1 MKQKAKTE
9 KKQTMHS
16 SQKTIPYPLRNFL
29 KTIIVLI
36 SIGYALECVGD
47 PFFYILYCQ
56 LALLFLIF
64 LLIKMVLKDYVTL
77 SMLLA
82 FIVAFALE
90 KSELS
95 VALGIF
101 FLATFV
107 GRNLINN
114 PHRRKIFASS
124 LTIMIVS
131 AFALFISLGL
141 PKSLPLQ
148 DRSTILES
156 LQSLPYTAYVSD
168 EKQDAK
174 AGVVEYHQDL
184 AAPGLNLYNSYY
196 KPGSYLL
203 DMSGNKLH
211 EWRPQGSLSS
221 WHCVAACENGDLLV
235 CIEDEM
241 LMRINWDSRVLW
253 QKRFRTHHD
262 IAIAENKDIYTLIS
276 REEIVFFY
284 FIPIPIINDYAVI
297 LSPDGTIKKEISL
310 YSLLKKD
317 IPLAS
322 IFRIYNQIICPKDF
336 LWRIIKQKLNNR
348 SLLRRLTPFDVLHC
362 NTVTPVDKNIES
374 LCQRGNLLIST
385 NSLDLIGILDIEKEK
400 MRWTWGPGILEG
412 QHHATF
418 LKNGNILIFD
428 NGTRRKYSRLIELDP
443 LKKEIVWEY
452 HSFHPTKF
460 YTSWGG
466 SAQRLPNGN
475 SLVTETS
482 RGRVF
487 EITKDR
493 NVVWEFL
500 NLEKEK
506 DGKRATI
513 YRLTRIT
520 DARLQSILLKKV
532 RTSAP

>member
-1 MKQKAKTE
+1 MQ
-9 KKQTMHS
+9 S
-16 SQKTIPYPLRNFL
+16 SRKTIPYPLKKFL

-64 LLIKMVLKDYVTL
+64 FLIKTVRKDYVTL
-77 SMLLA
+77 SILLA

-90 KSELS
+90 KSKLS
-95 VALGIF
+95 VTLGIF
-101 FLATFV
+101 FLVTFV
-107 GRNLINN
+107 GRNLIKT
-114 PHRRKIFASS
+114 PHRRRIFASS
-124 LTIMIVS
+124 STVIIATAVVLVIC
-131 AFALFISLGL
+131 LGS
-141 PKSLPLQ
+141 PNSLPLQ

-156 LQSLPYTAYVSD
+156 LQSLPYTAHVSN
-168 EKQDAK
+168 EKEDAK

-184 AAPGLNLYNSYY
+184 AAPGINLYNSYY
-196 KPGSYLL
+196 KPGAYLL

-211 EWRPQGSLSS
+211 EWRPQGSLSN
-221 WHCVAACENGDLLV
+221 WHCVAVCENGDLLV

-253 QKRFRTHHD
+253 QKKFRTHHD

-276 REEIVFFY
+276 REEIVFLCFL
-284 FIPIPIINDYAVI
+284 PIPIINDYAVI
-297 LSPDGTIKKEISL
+297 LSPDGTIKKEIPL

-317 IPLAS
+317 IPLAN
-322 IFRIYNQIICPKDF
+322 ILRIYYQIICPKDF

-348 SLLRRLTPFDVLHC
+348 SLLRRLTPFDVFHS
-362 NTVTPVDKNIES
+362 NTVTPLDNNIDG
-374 LCQRGNLLIST
+374 LCQKGDILISA
-385 NSLDLIGILDIEKEK
+385 NSLDLIGILDSKKQK

-443 LKKEIVWEY
+443 LKREIVWEY
-452 HSFHPTKF
+452 HSFHPAKF
-460 YTSWGG
+460 FTSWGG

-475 SLVTETS
+475 SLS
-482 RGRVF
+482 Y
-487 EITKDR
+487 R
-493 NVVWEFL
+493 NEQRKSF
-500 NLEKEK
+500 
-506 DGKRATI
+506 
-513 YRLTRIT
+513 
-520 DARLQSILLKKV
+520 
-532 RTSAP
+532 